1 MKSTTLMML
10 PAAMLVAATGN
21 VPAQTT
27 ESDRY
32 QALADLLFE
41 GGYPSVLGSGRGS
54 WMGAGSRLL
63 SPKSSNDTRT
73 QHNPN
78 PMPITHQGIKP
89 KEINA
94 PVNNRS
100 LLVSKLA

>member
-32 QALADLLFE
+32 QALWLTCYLKAAIRAYWGQDADPGWELE
-41 GGYPSVLGSGRGS
+41 AACYHQ
-54 WMGAGSRLL
+54 SRVTIREHSIIRTLCQSL
-63 SPKSSNDTRT
+63 IRELNPKRLTRQLT
-73 QHNPN
+73 
-78 PMPITHQGIKP
+78 I
-89 KEINA
+89 E
-94 PVNNRS
+94 VY
-100 LLVSKLA
+100 